1 MRYIL
6 RNVSVFDG
14 TGQAPHRGTVVVNG
28 ERIESVVAGGATIT
42 AASGDVTIDGAG
54 GTLMPGLVEAH
65 AHLTWPS
72 SIEKVYHTLVLPPDE
87 MKVAAW
93 RNARVLLESGFTSAY
108 SAGALHDSIEVEL
121 RDEIA
126 AGRTPGP
133 RLKASTIERSPEG
146 AEGVETGNVSHGR
159 GPQAMRAFVAH
170 CKDIGIDSVKLV
182 VSGEDALKPGSSHE
196 LLYTEE
202 ELQAA
207 GEASR
212 AAGLWTAAHTQGSE
226 AVKMALRAGV
236 RTLYHCTYAD
246 REAFEMLIAH
256 KGDIFVAPAIG
267 IIVATLEANPPPHID
282 MSSMKE
288 MAKPVIEKTKQL
300 IPALKQAGVRVLP
313 GGDYGFPFN
322 PTGLNAR
329 DLQHFVDLYGYT
341 PTEALVAATKLGGEL
356 MGMGDELGQVK
367 SGYLADLLLIDGDP
381 TQDVRLLQDRKRI
394 TMIMQGGRLHKAPAG
409 AGNSVAAKLAVN

>member
-14 TGQAPHRGTVVVNG
+14 TGSAPFRATVIVSG
-28 ERIESVVAGGATIT
+28 ERIEQVLAGDT
-42 AASGDVTIDGAG
+42 AVSSNPGDVVIDGRG
-54 GTLMPGLVEAH
+54 GTVMPGMVEAH

-72 SIEKVYHTLVLPPDE
+72 SIEKIYHAFVLPPDE

-108 SAGALHDSIEVEL
+108 SAGALHDTLEVEL
-121 RDEIA
+121 RDAIA
-126 AGRTPGP
+126 SGRTPGP

-146 AEGVETGNVSHGR
+146 AEGVETGNVNHGR
-159 GPQAMRAFVAH
+159 GPQAMREFVAH
-170 CKDIGIDSVKLV
+170 CKAIGIDSVKLV
-182 VSGEDALKPGSSHE
+182 VSGEDALKPGSSHD

-202 ELQAA
+202 ELMAA
-207 GEASR
+207 GDAAR
-212 AAGLWTAAHTQGSE
+212 AAGLWTAAHTQGNE
-226 AVKMALRAGV
+226 AVKLALRAGV

-246 REAFEMLIAH
+246 DEAFRMLVA
-256 KGDIFVAPAIG
+256 KKDEIFVGPAIG

-300 IPALKQAGVRVLP
+300 IPALKRAGVRVLP

-322 PTGLNAR
+322 PNGLNAR
-329 DLQHFVDLYGYT
+329 DLQHFVELYGYT
-341 PTEALVAATKLGGEL
+341 PTEALVAATKLGAEL
-356 MGMGDELGQVK
+356 MGMEREIGQVK
-367 SGYLADLLLIDGDP
+367 PGFLADLLLIDGDP
-381 TQDVRLLQDRKRI
+381 TQDVRVLLDRERI
-394 TMIMQGGRLHKAPAG
+394 AMIMQGGRLHKAPAG
-409 AGNSVAAKLAVN
+409 VVAAA